1 MDKLEATQRVLRFS
15 ESVRN
20 WYEKD
25 EKVAG
30 LPICFTR
37 DEGGATHPP
46 EGIGIYIAY
55 IIAYI

>member
-1 MDKLEATQRVLRFS
+1 MDKLEATQRVWRFS

-37 DEGGATHPP
+37 DEGGGRHTHPK
-46 EGIGIYIAY
+46 G
-55 IIAYI
+55 